1 MSSRCVIPLAPLLSC
16 LSGLSSRILRRV
28 PSFSAALSCP
38 QMASCL
44 PRASLSCTLSCTL
57 SYTGARTHALVCLC
71 GCVCSCG
78 RERVY
83 AHIEC
88 LAKKAKLARLRHE
101 PANLPPEQVY
111 VRVPTPYRIVYEE
124 GGREDMPGGGFATG
138 NFSYPPPLP
147 VYETDKLGQEGGAW
161 APDTPDEFVNCQSPV
176 VCRVLVCA
184 LARAYEC
191 GCVCVQ

>member
-16 LSGLSSRILRRV
+16 LSGLSSSILRRV

-44 PRASLSCTLSCTL
+44 PSLSCTL

-101 PANLPPEQVY
+101 QPTCHLNRCMY
-111 VRVPTPYRIVYEE
+111 VCLHPTGLYTKK
-124 GGREDMPGGGFATG
+124 GGGKTCRAAGLQLGTSPIRPRCRCTKRTNLVRKAALG
-138 NFSYPPPLP
+138 LPTLRMSVSIANPPWCVAFLSVPL
-147 VYETDKLGQEGGAW
+147 
-161 APDTPDEFVNCQSPV
+161 
-176 VCRVLVCA
+176 RVRTNAVA
-184 LARAYEC
+184 
-191 GCVCVQ
+191 CVCND